1 MATIDTTISQELEN
15 HRLAWCELIVHALK
29 THKEHSTNKEHST
42 KKNASLYDTYL
53 DLMIRWYAQLDQ
65 NGEDSYSKFYA
76 SRVSKKAL
84 QKGDAKDVPVAN
96 KVNLILCANLKYSPA
111 AMMELRKVHPEI
123 SYEHNPP
130 VKYVRER
137 LIELREKLE
146 EEPKGITKNCVHTL
160 LKDLIYSVVILTQAE
175 SDSLNGPKSFKE
187 TGSYEV
193 RRARVYVNVNLEDWK
208 EAIKQKKIAEFESEL
223 IGKLELIKDS
233 IDSNWVP
240 HPLLQFILD
249 QTKSIKE
256 ILGEI
261 NNNKSKSELTG
272 QLYYHDKISRNFKKT
287 IGLKMKGE
295 VIDYLQ
301 SIINQKHNHSN
312 K

>member
-15 HRLAWCELIVHALK
+15 HRLAWCELIVHAIK
-29 THKEHSTNKEHST
+29 KHKEHSTNKEHST

-84 QKGDAKDVPVAN
+84 QKGDAKDVTVAN

-130 VKYVRER
+130 VKYVREK
-137 LIELREKLE
+137 LIELSDKLKI
-146 EEPKGITKNCVHTL
+146 KGNEINANCVDTL
-160 LKDLIYSVVILTQAE
+160 LKDLKYSVVILTQGE
-175 SDSLNGPKSFKE
+175 SDLLNGPRSFKE

-193 RRARVYVNVNLEDWK
+193 RRARVNNKVDLTKWEDAKKQNKISELESK
-208 EAIKQKKIAEFESEL
+208 LIEEMEAIKH
-223 IGKLELIKDS
+223 
-233 IDSNWVP
+233 SNWVP
-240 HPLLQFILD
+240 HQLLQHILKE
-249 QTKSIKE
+249 TEKIKGKLKE
-256 ILGEI
+256 N
-261 NNNKSKSELTG
+261 NNNKSEPKLNG
-272 QLYYHDKISRNFKKT
+272 QWYYENLITPVIKRI
-287 IGLKMKGE
+287 IGQKMKGE
-295 VIDYLQ
+295 VIDYLE
-301 SIINQKHNHSN
+301 SVIKREN
-312 K
+312 KSKQ